1 MRLFVKVLD
10 YRVSYRWLVSF
21 DGQSQIPLS
30 TWNFRPVEFNW
41 CTTCHI
47 VKYFTSLILVLN
59 SNFRIFF
66 DHLLKSFPEVVMN
79 QNVRQFFEQ
88 PFFSFWGNAS
98 TGMEINLPPS
108 PPFGQWQVA
117 TVILFTIYRIL
128 YLMVYIHVSIF
139 REGEKARKIF
149 L

>member
-1 MRLFVKVLD
+1 MWDLLCVQIRPKSVKQIMRLFVKVLD

-98 TGMEINLPPS
+98 TGMEINLPP
-108 PPFGQWQVA
+108 PPIWSMASGHGH
-117 TVILFTIYRIL
+117 I
-128 YLMVYIHVSIF
+128 VYH
-139 REGEKARKIF
+139 
-149 L
+149 